1 MQPRTVRAISDAV
14 ALTAAS
20 QTNVAPETSRGAQ
33 QRHRKRGGGNPP
45 IDPLLILTG
54 RPRLGLL
61 AGILLFSAGLSF
73 HMVLGPL
80 GEGLGPMTFLP
91 AILISG
97 VFGGIRIGLG
107 IAALCM
113 VVSWFWFMP
122 PYASFSAAPRE
133 ITTLIV
139 FVLTAG
145 FELLVIQILKI
156 SMNNLDS
163 EKSRAKILFRELQH
177 RVANNLQF
185 VASLLRLEKGAV
197 GANSPALIAIE
208 AAQTRLNLMS
218 QVHRRLHSPETF
230 DQVIGA
236 HLEALCT
243 DLIKASDASQ
253 VRLLVTADPID
264 FDLDSLM
271 SVSLIVAEL
280 VTNSLKHGFVGCG
293 DGKIEVTLCE
303 RGGICT
309 LVVADNGSGVQN
321 RLPNGGPSGL
331 GQGIL
336 QSLATQLRGALIF
349 KDKNGTEASVTFPFR
364 Q

>member
-1 MQPRTVRAISDAV
+1 M
-14 ALTAAS
+14 AAS
-20 QTNVAPETSRGAQ
+20 QTNVEPETNPHTQ
-33 QRHRKRGGGNPP
+33 QRYRKRGGAKPP

-61 AGILLFSAGLSF
+61 AGILLFFAGLSF

-91 AILISG
+91 AILLSG

-113 VVSWFWFMP
+113 IVSWFWFMP

-139 FVLTAG
+139 FVFTAG

-156 SMNNLDS
+156 SMNNLDH
-163 EKSRAKILFRELQH
+163 EKARAKILFRELQH

-185 VASLLRLEKGAV
+185 VASLLRLEKGAA
-197 GANSPALIAIE
+197 GANSPALIAIK

-218 QVHRRLHSPETF
+218 QVHRRLHSPEIF

-243 DLIKASDASQ
+243 DLIKASDIPQ
-253 VRLLVTADPID
+253 IRLLVTAEPID

-280 VTNSLKHGFVGCG
+280 VTNSLKHGFVGRS
-293 DGKIEVTLCE
+293 DGKIEVTLRE
-303 RGGICT
+303 RERICT
-309 LVVADNGSGVQN
+309 LVVADNGAGVQG

-336 QSLATQLRGALIF
+336 ASLAAQLRGTLIF
-349 KDKNGTEASVTFPFR
+349 KDNNGTEVSVAFPVR
-364 Q
+364 K

>member
-1 MQPRTVRAISDAV
+1 M
-14 ALTAAS
+14 AAS
-20 QTNVAPETSRGAQ
+20 QTNMTPETSTDPQRGYGKQ
-33 QRHRKRGGGNPP
+33 SGTKPS
-45 IDPLLILTG
+45 IDPLLTLTG

-61 AGILLFSAGLSF
+61 AGLLLFSLGLSF

-97 VFGGIRIGLG
+97 VFGGIWIGLSV
-107 IAALCM
+107 AALCM
-113 VVSWFWFMP
+113 IVSWFWFLP

-133 ITTLIV
+133 ITTLVV
-139 FVLTAG
+139 FVFTAA
-145 FELLVIQILKI
+145 FELFVIQVLKI
-156 SMNNLDS
+156 SMNNLDD
-163 EKSRAKILFRELQH
+163 EKARAKILFRELQH

-197 GANSPALIAIE
+197 GVNSPALIAIE

-230 DQVIGA
+230 DQVIGV

-253 VRLLVTADPID
+253 VRLLVAAEPID

-280 VTNSLKHGFVGCG
+280 VTNSLKHGLVGRA
-293 DGKIEVTLCE
+293 DGKIEVTLRE

-309 LVVADNGSGVQN
+309 LVVSDNGSGVQG

-336 QSLATQLRGALIF
+336 QSLAAQLRGTLIF
-349 KDKNGTEASVTFPFR
+349 KDNGGTEASLSFPLGK
-364 Q
+364 